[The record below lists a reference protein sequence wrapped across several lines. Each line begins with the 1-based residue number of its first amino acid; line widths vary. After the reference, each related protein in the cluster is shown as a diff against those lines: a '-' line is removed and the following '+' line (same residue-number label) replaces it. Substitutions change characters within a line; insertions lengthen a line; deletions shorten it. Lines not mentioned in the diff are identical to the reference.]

1 MEKGAYRNNF
11 CRIEDEDEDERMR
24 MMIMRMKIRI
34 MRMETI
40 SPTMTY
46 LSRWWRMHWNNF
58 GRIEDDDDDERMRM
72 RIMKMRTFSITVYLT
87 SAGGGGCMGTTLAA
101 APGLPPQAL
110 KRMINI
116 AKMMRKPRV
125 LKRKFSFF
133 P

>member
-58 GRIEDDDDDERMRM
+58 GGSTRITATGVEEDDEHRQDDEEAQSP
-72 RIMKMRTFSITVYLT
+72 KKKV
-87 SAGGGGCMGTTLAA
+87 
-101 APGLPPQAL
+101 
-110 KRMINI
+110 
-116 AKMMRKPRV
+116 
-125 LKRKFSFF
+125 FF
-133 P
+133 LSLNEMLFFT